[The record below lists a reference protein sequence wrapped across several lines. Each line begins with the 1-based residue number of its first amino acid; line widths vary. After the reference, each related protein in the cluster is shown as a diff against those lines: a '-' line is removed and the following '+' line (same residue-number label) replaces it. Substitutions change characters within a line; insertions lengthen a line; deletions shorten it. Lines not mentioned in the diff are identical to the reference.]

1 MNSKEYRFTKDWPYH
16 VSGGGIIYRRDDN
29 DIKVLVLVHH
39 NGKYDI
45 PKGTLHY
52 GETLEQC
59 ALREMK
65 EESGQ
70 KGEIVG
76 YLGGRLDEGV
86 DKNSNVAI
94 SKITHYF

>member
-65 EESGQ
+65 SRYQKLPTTLRLSGSRTPPLMTTNMNALN
-70 KGEIVG
+70 G
-76 YLGGRLDEGV
+76 
-86 DKNSNVAI
+86 
-94 SKITHYF
+94 